1 MKPNRARIVRAV
13 LAAAVAA
20 VVVAIAEAAVAV
32 VDTVEAAV
40 AVAAVT
46 AGAVAIAAAA
56 ENAAVTSRQIQEQ
69 FREARHGSIVPRFRF
84 PLRRTPVC
92 LCLSPGAAA

>member
-20 VVVAIAEAAVAV
+20 VVVAIA
-32 VDTVEAAV
+32 EAAV